1 MIRPWLHKL
10 PGFVP
15 ARSYRSEL
23 RQNARLAVAAVLLVF
38 GISCSPPESERNL
51 TVITSATVINGM
63 GQSPIADGVVIIED
77 ARILAVGP
85 GGEVAAPNAA
95 KVIDARGKFV
105 IPGIAD
111 MHNHLGDGTFGP
123 AAGPEDWVKNLA
135 HLLPFGV
142 TMVFSPEM
150 HDLAGFVRLKQLA
163 ESDTAPYPHFFGVGN
178 WLTAKGGLD
187 WQKGYS
193 PETPEQAR
201 TAIRELKA
209 SGVDAV
215 KFVYSDNTYAF
226 KKPYPMFSQE
236 VMAAIVDEAHE
247 QGLKA
252 YVHAPILEYA
262 KEVLRA
268 GGDGLVH
275 GIISDPIDDEFIA
288 LMKEN
293 RAVYVATH
301 AVFTAASDI
310 AGWARYEEAFND
322 QGLVPEELIEAGK
335 DPALVE
341 SFEARIDK
349 LVYMKEHLPVLQA
362 NTKKAW
368 DAGLLVVAGS
378 DNNHGGTG
386 ILLGLS
392 SQIELLLMVEA
403 GLEPM
408 EALQAATINA
418 ARMMG
423 LESDLGSVE
432 AGKLAD
438 IIILD
443 ADPLRDIRNIRRVH
457 RVIKGGVVY
466 DPGEML
472 RSAG

>member
-1 MIRPWLHKL
+1 MISTTWFNQL
-10 PGFVP
+10 PGSV
-15 ARSYRSEL
+15 AVRSYPEAR
-23 RQNARLAVAAVLLVF
+23 RNGRLAVVAVLLLASL
-38 GISCSPPESERNL
+38 SCSPPESGQNL
-51 TVITSATVINGM
+51 TVITAATVIDGT
-63 GQSPIADGVVIIED
+63 GQSPITEAVVVIED
-77 ARILAVGP
+77 DRILEVGP
-85 GGEVAAPNAA
+85 SREVATPNGAR
-95 KVIDARGKFV
+95 VIDARGKFV
-105 IPGIAD
+105 VPGIAD

-123 AAGPEDWVKNLA
+123 PPGPEDWAKNLA

-142 TMVFSPEM
+142 TMIFSPEM
-150 HDLAGFVRLKQLA
+150 HDLEGFVRLKQLA
-163 ESDTAPYPHFFGVGN
+163 ESATSPYPHFFGVGN

-187 WQKGYS
+187 WEKGYS

-209 SGVDAV
+209 AGVDAV

-226 KKPYPMFSQE
+226 KQPSPMLSQE
-236 VMAAIVDEAHE
+236 VMAAIVDEAHK
-247 QGLKA
+247 QDLKA

-275 GIISDPIDDEFIA
+275 GVISDSIDDEFIA
-288 LMKEN
+288 LMKKN

-301 AVFTAASDI
+301 CVFTAASDL
-310 AGWARYEEAFND
+310 AGWARYEDAFND
-322 QGLVPEELIEAGK
+322 QGMVPKELIEAGM

-349 LVYMKEHLPVLQA
+349 LLYMKERLPVLQA

-386 ILLGLS
+386 IVLGLS
-392 SQIELLLMVEA
+392 SQIELLLMVEG

-408 EALQAATINA
+408 EALQSATINA

-423 LESDLGSVE
+423 LEGELGSVE

-438 IIILD
+438 LIILD
-443 ADPLRDIRNIRRVH
+443 ADPLEDIRNIRRIH

-472 RSAG
+472 RAAG